1 MPSSHPHQLNE
12 IAEMIMVAQPASM
25 LDVGIGF
32 GKYGFL
38 AREYLEVWDG
48 KNPNGEWTHRIDGI
62 EACKEYILDHHK
74 IIYDNLYFG
83 DALEILPTLQ
93 MRYDLLLASDI
104 LEHFD
109 RDRGL
114 KFLQACLAR
123 ARNVIISTPH
133 DSGKQMVES
142 DNPFET
148 HRSEWAWKDFAG
160 FPNKFHV
167 ANDVSLIVFIGEDAT
182 KIYSRLRYVRL
193 SSRLKRCF
201 PRLKSLAR
209 ALKGRK
215 S

>member
-12 IAEMIMVAQPASM
+12 IAEMIMVSKPASM

-48 KNPNGEWTHRIDGI
+48 QHRRGKWRHRIDGI
-62 EACKEYILDHHK
+62 EACKEYILDHHRA
-74 IIYDNLYFG
+74 IYDHLYFG
-83 DALEILPTLQ
+83 DALEILPTLEI
-93 MRYDLLLASDI
+93 RYDLLLASDI

-109 RDRGL
+109 RDDGL

-133 DSGKQMVES
+133 SSGKQMVES
-142 DNPFET
+142 ENPFET
-148 HRSEWAWKDFAG
+148 HRSEWRWADFAT
-160 FPNKFHV
+160 FPKKFHV
-167 ANDVSLIVFIGEDAT
+167 PNDVSLIVFIGEDAA
-182 KIYSRLRYVRL
+182 KIHPRLRYVRMT
-193 SSRLKRCF
+193 SRLKRSF
-201 PRLKSLAR
+201 PGLGSFAK
-209 ALKGRK
+209 ALKRRR